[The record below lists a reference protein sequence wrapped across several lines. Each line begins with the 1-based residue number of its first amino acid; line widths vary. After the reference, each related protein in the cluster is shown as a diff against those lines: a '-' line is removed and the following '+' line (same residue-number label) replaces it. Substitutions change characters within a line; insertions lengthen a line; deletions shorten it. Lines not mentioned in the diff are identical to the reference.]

1 MEELALSRGILRLLF
16 RADEEQRI
24 KQKARQ
30 GKNPSLCG
38 PSIPKQRRMR
48 VCVHIHAHTHDKGWG
63 NSGRS
68 GSSLQPEKS
77 QWGPHGQRGGALKT
91 FDAKSA

>member
-38 PSIPKQRRMR
+38 PSIPKQRCMR
-48 VCVHIHAHTHDKGWG
+48 VCMRTHAHTHATKAGEILGDQEVHSSQR
-63 NSGRS
+63 NLSGDLMAR
-68 GSSLQPEKS
+68 
-77 QWGPHGQRGGALKT
+77 
-91 FDAKSA
+91 